1 MENKIHS
8 ISEDNFDHKVALFI
22 DNDNIEVSCFNT
34 INEPYD
40 YDILIKECAK
50 YGRIVL
56 SKVFLDTITKG
67 RRQFELFKRGIEPVY
82 APCYSDKDGTMKK
95 SLADPMI
102 ICEVMRTLYEKPHID
117 TFVIVSGDKDFVPLI
132 RTIAQHHD
140 KKRLI
145 VIGVYDSTA
154 DLVIDECDRYEE
166 AKFLDYILLHRMYND
181 EMDEKTS
188 LELENQ
194 KNTPMPTPEE
204 IGEILQSNSQSV
216 WE

>member
-117 TFVIVSGDKDFVPLI
+117 T
-132 RTIAQHHD
+132 
-140 KKRLI
+140 

>member
-1 MENKIHS
+1 MENNIFLSDK
-8 ISEDNFDHKVALFI
+8 NPGHKVALFI
-22 DNDNIEVSCFNT
+22 DNDNIDGGCFNT
-34 INEPYD
+34 LNKPYD
-40 YDILIKECAK
+40 YDIIVKESEK

-56 SKVFLDTITKG
+56 SKVFLDTITNG
-67 RRQFELFKRGIEPVY
+67 RRQFEFFKRGIEPVY
-82 APCYSDKDGTMKK
+82 VPCFSDKKGAVKK

-166 AKFLDYILLHRMYND
+166 AKFLDYIHLYRMYND
-181 EMDEKTS
+181 EMDEETS

-194 KNTPMPTPEE
+194 KNTQMPTPEE
-204 IGEILQSNSQSV
+204 VGEILRSNSHSV

>member
-1 MENKIHS
+1 MENNIFTSK
-8 ISEDNFDHKVALFI
+8 NNPDHKVALFI
-22 DNDNIEVSCFNT
+22 DNDNIEVSCLNT

-40 YDILIKECAK
+40 YDILVKECGK

-56 SKVFLDTITKG
+56 SKVFLDTIIKG
-67 RRQFELFKRGIEPVY
+67 RRQFELFKRGIEPIY
-82 APCYSDKDGTMKK
+82 APCYSDKDGTTKK

-166 AKFLDYILLHRMYND
+166 AKFLDYILLHRMYNNEID
-181 EMDEKTS
+181 EETS

-194 KNTPMPTPEE
+194 KNIPMLTPEE
-204 IGEILQSNSQSV
+204 IGEILRSNSHSV

>member
-1 MENKIHS
+1 MKNNIFTSEN
-8 ISEDNFDHKVALFI
+8 NPDHKVALFI
-22 DNDNIEVSCFNT
+22 DNDNIEISCFNT

-40 YDILIKECAK
+40 YDILIKEVEK

-82 APCYSDKDGTMKK
+82 APCYSDKDGTPKK
-95 SLADPMI
+95 SLVDPII
-102 ICEVMRTLYEKPHID
+102 ICDVMRTLYEKPHID

-154 DLVIDECDRYEE
+154 DLVIDECARYEE
-166 AKFLDYILLHRMYND
+166 AIFLDYIFLHRMNND
-181 EMDEKTS
+181 EIDEKTS

-194 KNTPMPTPEE
+194 KKISKPTPEE
-204 IGEILQSNSQSV
+204 IGEILRSNSQSV

>member
-1 MENKIHS
+1 MENNIF
-8 ISEDNFDHKVALFI
+8 ISKNTPDHKVALFI

-34 INEPYD
+34 LNKPYD
-40 YDILIKECAK
+40 YDIIVKEVEK
-50 YGRIVL
+50 YGRIVV
-56 SKVFLDTITKG
+56 SKVFLDTITSG

-82 APCYSDKDGTMKK
+82 VPCYSDKAGTPKK

-154 DLVIDECDRYEE
+154 DLVIDECDRYKE

-181 EMDEKTS
+181 EMDDETS

-204 IGEILQSNSQSV
+204 IGEILRSNSHSV

>member
-1 MENKIHS
+1 
-8 ISEDNFDHKVALFI
+8 
-22 DNDNIEVSCFNT
+22 
-34 INEPYD
+34 
-40 YDILIKECAK
+40 
-50 YGRIVL
+50 
-56 SKVFLDTITKG
+56 
-67 RRQFELFKRGIEPVY
+67 
-82 APCYSDKDGTMKK
+82 
-95 SLADPMI
+95 MI

-166 AKFLDYILLHRMYND
+166 AKFLDYTLLHRMYND
-181 EMDEKTS
+181 EIDEETS
-188 LELENQ
+188 LEVENQ
-194 KNTPMPTPEE
+194 KNIPKPTPEE
-204 IGEILQSNSQSV
+204 IGEILRSNSQSV